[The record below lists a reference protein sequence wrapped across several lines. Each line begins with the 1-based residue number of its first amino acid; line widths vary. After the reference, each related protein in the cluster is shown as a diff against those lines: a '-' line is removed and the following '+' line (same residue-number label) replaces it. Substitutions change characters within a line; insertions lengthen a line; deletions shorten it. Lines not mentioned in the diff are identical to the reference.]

1 MKKLFLIFT
10 LLFSFS
16 LNIFAYDNIPVL
28 MYHNTDYIFSE
39 EQALS
44 SISPEMFESHLSAFK
59 EKGYNAIS
67 VSDYVTYF
75 TTGKRLPEKPFII
88 TFDDG
93 YRSNYTYAFPL
104 LKKYDMKAAIFVVT
118 GMMGVTETAFPHFDW
133 DLAGEMQKSGYIE
146 IYSHTNSHN
155 DLSTLTDA
163 QAQFELRRSKLEI
176 ERNLGINCNVFA
188 APYGMYSQQ
197 TVSIADDLGFRL
209 MMRVGT
215 IASENSANG
224 LISLRRHT
232 VTGDMTP
239 EDVLYL
245 MENE

>member
-1 MKKLFLIFT
+1 MKKLL
-10 LLFSFS
+10 LLFVFLFS
-16 LNIFAYDNIPVL
+16 LSLNVFAYDNIPVL

-75 TTGKRLPEKPFII
+75 TTGKRLPENPFII

-93 YRSNYTYAFPL
+93 YLSNYTYAYPL
-104 LKKYDMKAAIFVVT
+104 LKKYDMKAAIFIVT
-118 GMMGVTETAFPHFDW
+118 GMVGVSDTAFPHFDW
-133 DLAGEMQKSGYIE
+133 DVAAEMKKSGYIE
-146 IYSHTNSHN
+146 IYSHTNSHT

-163 QAQFELRRSKLEI
+163 QTQFELRRSKLEI
-176 ERNLGINCNVFA
+176 ERNIGINCDVFA
-188 APYGMYSQQ
+188 APYGMFNQQ
-197 TVSIADDLGFRL
+197 TVNIADGLGYKL

-215 IASENSANG
+215 IAGENTANG
-224 LISLRRHT
+224 VISLRRHT
-232 VTGDMTP
+232 VTGDMTA